1 MHTLTVNN
9 PIQKE
14 SLLASPLVGSTIP
27 HGESLRLW
35 HATAHS
41 NSFTREE
48 TRQRMR
54 EKLEQKKQRERTK
67 SKRLEAKM

>member
-1 MHTLTVNN
+1 MHTLTVNS

-35 HATAHS
+35 HAMAHS

-48 TRQRMR
+48 TRQNER
-54 EKLEQKKQRERTK
+54 ENRAEETERKDKEQITGG
-67 SKRLEAKM
+67 

>member
-54 EKLEQKKQRERTK
+54 EKNRAEETERKDKEQTTGG
-67 SKRLEAKM
+67 

>member
-48 TRQRMR
+48 TRQNER
-54 EKLEQKKQRERTK
+54 ENRAEETERKDKEQTTGG
-67 SKRLEAKM
+67 

>member
-41 NSFTREE
+41 NSFTRDETENERENRAEE
-48 TRQRMR
+48 TER
-54 EKLEQKKQRERTK
+54 KDKEQTTGG
-67 SKRLEAKM
+67 